1 MEEQEQ
7 IKSLEKEIEKL
18 NKEIV
23 ELKSSKENY
32 SNWWNKESEKAEQ
45 LSNVLKS
52 LKLLL
57 NNIKF

>member
-23 ELKSSKENY
+23 ELKASKENY
-32 SNWWNKESEKAEQ
+32 SNWWNNEKEKAER
-45 LSNVLKS
+45 LSRLLQS

-57 NNIKF
+57 NNIEF